1 MKILMVN
8 KFLYPRGG
16 AETYVIRL
24 GAELTRR
31 GHQVEYFGMYD
42 EKNIVGNAD
51 GLTTA
56 PMDFHTRSP
65 ARFAYPFRILY
76 SQESLRKMGK
86 VLDRFRPDVVHLNNI
101 NFQLTPAVIDA
112 AANRGVPLVQTV
124 HDYQMICPNHMLY
137 NEKEKRV
144 CQRCVGGGRWNCAR
158 FRCIHGSLV
167 KSVLGAVEGDLSWGR
182 HSYERVGR
190 YICPSRFL
198 AEKLLEASTIYR
210 DRLEVLH
217 NFVELPDPHEMPPQ
231 GEPGEEYVAFAG
243 RLSREKGL
251 DLLAQAARL
260 LPGVTFR
267 VAGSG
272 EMAPILRDIPN
283 VELLGFLTGKPLRA
297 LIAGARA
304 VLVPSVWYEN
314 CPLSI
319 LEAHALG
326 TPVVTVDRG
335 GMAELVEDGV
345 TGVTFRELSGR
356 ALADAV
362 ERLLSDRAVL
372 ARMRENCLRRRE
384 ELPTLERYCVRME
397 EIYREEIRRKER
409 GTWPQR

>member
-1 MKILMVN
+1 MDGPVKILMVN

-16 AETYVIRL
+16 AETYMLRL
-24 GAELTRR
+24 GTELARR
-31 GHQVEYFGMYD
+31 GHQVECFGMYD
-42 EKNIVGNAD
+42 AKNTVGNED

-56 PMDFHTRSP
+56 AMDFHTGSA
-65 ARFAYPFRILY
+65 ARFLYPFHILY
-76 SQESLRKMGK
+76 SPEARRKLGT

-101 NFQLTPAVIDA
+101 NFQLTPSVIDGVKK
-112 AANRGVPLVQTV
+112 RGIPLVQTV

-137 NEKEKRV
+137 NLAEERV
-144 CQRCVGGGRWNCAR
+144 CERCVQGSRWNCAR
-158 FRCIHGSLV
+158 YRCIHGSRV
-167 KSVLGAVEGDLSWGR
+167 KSVLGTVEGYLSWGR
-182 HSYERVGR
+182 HSYEKVDR

-198 AEKLLEASTIYR
+198 AEKLLQASPIYR

-217 NFVELPDPHEMPPQ
+217 NFVELPQRDEILPE
-231 GEPGEEYVAFAG
+231 GEPGEDYVVFAG

-260 LPGVTFR
+260 LPRVTFR

-272 EMAPILRDIPN
+272 EMEAVLRDIPN
-283 VELLGFLTGKPLRA
+283 VELLGFLSGKPLRQ
-297 LIAGARA
+297 LIAGAQA
-304 VLVPSVWYEN
+304 ALVPSVWYEN

-326 TPVVTVDRG
+326 VPVITMDRG

-345 TGVTFRELSGR
+345 TGALFHELSGR

-362 ERLLSDRAVL
+362 ELLLANRQKLAQMRA
-372 ARMRENCLRRRE
+372 NCLRRRK
-384 ELPTLERYCVRME
+384 ELPTLEGYCARVE
-397 EIYREEIRRKER
+397 EIYREEIGRRGR
-409 GTWPQR
+409 RT